1 MNAVAELVLGLMLSL
16 ARQTARGDR
25 AIRNEKWLKKELK
38 GTELRG
44 KYLGII
50 GTVIVFQTSC
60 NSLFPFVF
68 M

>member
-44 KYLGII
+44 KYLELL
-50 GTVIVFQTSC
+50 V
-60 NSLFPFVF
+60 
-68 M
+68 